1 MAQDTTRGL
10 SIPSVSVRGS
20 LVSERERAAMAGPTE
35 LPQLISEFFDL
46 AKQYLRE
53 NTIVPAKKLGRL
65 AGMSAAASM
74 LFVLA
79 ALFLGVVVLRTIV
92 DTMPDGQIWSGFGY
106 VLGAVAL
113 LVMTGLV
120 MWRATR

>member
-1 MAQDTTRGL
+1 
-10 SIPSVSVRGS
+10 
-20 LVSERERAAMAGPTE
+20 MAGPTE

-46 AKQYLRE
+46 AKEYLRE

-65 AGMSAAASM
+65 AGMSFAASL

-79 ALFLGVVVLRTIV
+79 ALFLGIVILRVIV
-92 DTMPDGQIWSGFGY
+92 GAMPDGAIWSGLGY
-106 VLGAVAL
+106 MASALAL
-113 LVMTGLV
+113 LLLTGLV